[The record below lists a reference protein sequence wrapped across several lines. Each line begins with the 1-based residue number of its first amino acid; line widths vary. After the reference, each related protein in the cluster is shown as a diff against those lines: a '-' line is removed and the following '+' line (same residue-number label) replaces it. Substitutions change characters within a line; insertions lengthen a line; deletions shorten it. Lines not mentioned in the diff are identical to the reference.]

1 MNVIAAVKAGD
12 VPALERLLARE
23 PELAGASEDG
33 ISAVRLALY
42 HRQPAALEAL
52 LAAQPPLDG
61 LDLAALGWTED
72 LHRALAADPELVSR
86 RSRRRLHGAALRR
99 ASSAARPRPACCS
112 TPAPIRTPWPTTTRA
127 CARSTPPPRRA
138 TPRSARLL
146 LDGGRRPGRAPGGRL
161 HRAARGR
168 AARRRGARRR
178 AAARTAPTRRCAPTT
193 APTPRGSRGAN
204 ATAVERAARRVL
216 AAASSR
222 RSGPCRSS
230 ARGPARARRSRA
242 A

>member
-1 MNVIAAVKAGD
+1 MDVIAAVKAGD
-12 VPALERLLARE
+12 VPALERALARE

-86 RSRRRLHGAALRR
+86 RSPDGFTALHYAAFFGGAEAVELLLAAGADPHAVTDNDAHLRPLHSAAAARDAAAAQHLLDAGADPDAAAGRRVHGAARR
-99 ASSAARPRPACCS
+99 
-112 TPAPIRTPWPTTTRA
+112 
-127 CARSTPPPRRA
+127 
-138 TPRSARLL
+138 
-146 LDGGRRPGRAPGGRL
+146 
-161 HRAARGR
+161 R
-168 AARRRGARRR
+168 AARRRGARGAACCATAPIPTVRTDDGAD
-178 AAARTAPTRRCAPTT
+178 AAALARAVARHGGRARCSAC
-193 APTPRGSRGAN
+193 
-204 ATAVERAARRVL
+204 L
-216 AAASSR
+216 SR